1 MPSVASAKEG
11 GRSRLSLV
19 SWIALAAFG
28 LPVVYV
34 MFAFNR
40 FVAYRNER
48 VRSWSQI
55 EVQLARRH
63 DLIPK
68 LVEVVRGHMKFE
80 KELLESVVRARASAM
95 RARESGQSIRAT
107 RLSSSKSEGRLSVL
121 VGDLLAAWEK
131 YPDLKS
137 NRHALELQ
145 RELSSTE
152 NKIAYARG
160 HYNDIVANY
169 NALVEGLPSNLV
181 AALFGFREH
190 EFFRLPEGETA

>member
-1 MPSVASAKEG
+1 
-11 GRSRLSLV
+11 
-19 SWIALAAFG
+19 
-28 LPVVYV
+28 

-68 LVEVVRGHMKFE
+68 LVEVVKGYMKFE
-80 KELLESVVRARASAM
+80 KGLLEDVVRARASAM
-95 RARESGQSIRAT
+95 KARQSGQSIRA
-107 RLSSSKSEGRLSVL
+107 EGRLSIL
-121 VGDLLAAWEK
+121 MGNLLAVWEK

-145 RELSSTE
+145 RQLSSTE

-181 AALFGFREH
+181 AALFGFRAH
-190 EFFRLPEGETA
+190 EFFHLPEGKRA